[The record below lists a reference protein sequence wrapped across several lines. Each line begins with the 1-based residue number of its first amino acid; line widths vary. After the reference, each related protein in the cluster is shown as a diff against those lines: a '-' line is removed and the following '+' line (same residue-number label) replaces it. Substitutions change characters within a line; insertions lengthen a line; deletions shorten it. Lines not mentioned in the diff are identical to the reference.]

1 MTTTEVKPTLSVDVL
16 EQAKEAL
23 RTHGWTK
30 GTMISCE
37 TGEVCALG
45 AVAVALG
52 VEVVKHEGRAAPY
65 RYEVRYPWSDAVPTL
80 EEQERISA
88 LRDVGEHAA
97 AAQATKEAWRRYDE
111 AEERYLEQSADYAG
125 LLARALTRAYGVS
138 RFVPSW
144 NDYVA
149 TSVDEV
155 IAVFDAAIEILQEES
170 K

>member
-16 EQAKEAL
+16 QQAKEAL
-23 RTHGWTK
+23 RTRGWTR
-30 GTMISCE
+30 GTMVSCE

-52 VEVVKHEGRAAPY
+52 LEVVKHEGRSAPY
-65 RYEVRYPWSDAVPTL
+65 RYEVRYPWSDAVPSL
-80 EEQERISA
+80 EEQEQISA
-88 LRDVGEHAA
+88 LRRAGDHEAA
-97 AAQATKEAWRRYDE
+97 YVLGKQFWRRYDE
-111 AEERYLEQSADYAG
+111 AEERYLEQSAAYSE

-144 NDYVA
+144 NDYEA